1 MSNNFFPPVQICNVL
16 KEHSQNTKLLSFDE
30 INNTNKKNLKPF
42 PRPISSKCCN
52 YLNPSYNCFPSSCCF
67 KNEHIGSLTQTEI
80 NSLKNKNYAPNNS
93 ESLLLEKIYSNID
106 FKPSNILNIKSK
118 NKNDIYDYKDNS
130 ILLNIYNNK
139 ISEPFQNSIKN
150 NKIFNEQTKQKT
162 IYYNQ

>member
-1 MSNNFFPPVQICNVL
+1 MFC
-16 KEHSQNTKLLSFDE
+16 
-30 INNTNKKNLKPF
+30 
-42 PRPISSKCCN
+42 
-52 YLNPSYNCFPSSCCF
+52 SCCF